1 MTTKALRLG
10 WVSEHNDRRKHMDT
24 LFIVTQMV
32 MAVAICLLMY
42 FTISTWLMMKMNSV
56 KKEKPTKVILMEKEK
71 EEKPKRTRK
80 KVI

>member
-1 MTTKALRLG
+1 MALRLG
-10 WVSEHNDRRKHMDT
+10 WASEQNDRRKYMDT

>member
-1 MTTKALRLG
+1 
-10 WVSEHNDRRKHMDT
+10 MDT

>member
-1 MTTKALRLG
+1 
-10 WVSEHNDRRKHMDT
+10 MDT

-56 KKEKPTKVILMEKEK
+56 KKEKPTKVILMENEK

>member
-1 MTTKALRLG
+1 
-10 WVSEHNDRRKHMDT
+10 MDT

-71 EEKPKRTRK
+71 EEKPNRTRK